1 LGWIPVDSG
10 SKVEDMDALLQ
21 EQEVHKYLHSRLMAF
36 DYETLYEMHY
46 AMISIGK
53 VGVTVCV

>member
-1 LGWIPVDSG
+1 VR
-10 SKVEDMDALLQ
+10 KVEDMDALLQ